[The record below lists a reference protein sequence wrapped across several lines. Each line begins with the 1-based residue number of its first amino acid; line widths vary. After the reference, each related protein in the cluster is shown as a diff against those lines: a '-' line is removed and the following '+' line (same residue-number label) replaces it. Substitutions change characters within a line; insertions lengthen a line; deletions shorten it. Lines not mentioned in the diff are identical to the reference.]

1 MCPRRVMVGVG
12 CDRGGGGVSSG
23 VTEEVPRE
31 SADIAYLRSQ
41 LGI

>member
-1 MCPRRVMVGVG
+1 MVGVG
-12 CDRGGGGVSSG
+12 SGRVYGRVLGGGGSLG

>member
-1 MCPRRVMVGVG
+1 MVGVG
-12 CDRGGGGVSSG
+12 GGRGVVGGGSSG